1 MSNIIRNAFRTPDGT
16 ILESKSRWD
25 YKEHV
30 DTTNGK
36 TYVIDGGLDY
46 FRRSVHSDQVDL
58 AATLDDDHE
67 VVREAMTWG
76 TYGINGDQPLQY
88 VKLKDM
94 SLEHIHACLEEVK
107 NMHPQ
112 YRTAM
117 KTELEYRHDKFQAN
131 DLKMTTAGDYMA
143 NQTGD

>member
-16 ILESKSRWD
+16 ILESTSRWD

-46 FRRSVHSDQVDL
+46 FRRSVHSDEVDL
-58 AATLDDDHE
+58 SVTLDDDHE
-67 VVREAMTWG
+67 AVREALTWG
-76 TYGINGDQPLQY
+76 TYGKNGDQPLTY
-88 VKLKDM
+88 IKLKDM
-94 SLEHIHACLEEVK
+94 SLEHICNCLEDVT
-107 NMHPQ
+107 NMYPQ

-117 KTELEYRHDKFQAN
+117 KNELEYRHLEFQKN
-131 DLKMTTAGDYMA
+131 FGVP
-143 NQTGD
+143 NE

>member
-25 YKEHV
+25 YKEYE
-30 DTTNGK
+30 DTVSGK
-36 TYVIDGGLDY
+36 IYIVDGGLDY
-46 FRRSVHSDQVDL
+46 IRRSVHSDQVDL
-58 AATLDDDHE
+58 SATLDDDHE

-76 TYGINGDQPLQY
+76 TYGKNGDEPYRL

-94 SLEHIHACLEEVK
+94 SLEHIHACLDTQT
-107 NMHPQ
+107 NMYPQ

-117 KTELEYRHDKFQAN
+117 KNELDYRHDKFQKN
-131 DLKMTTAGDYMA
+131 FGETK
-143 NQTGD
+143 

>member
-16 ILESKSRWD
+16 ILESTSRWD

-46 FRRSVHSDQVDL
+46 FRRSVHSDEVDL
-58 AATLDDDHE
+58 SVTLDDGHE
-67 VVREAMTWG
+67 AVREALTWG
-76 TYGINGDQPLQY
+76 TYGKNGDQPLTY
-88 VKLKDM
+88 IKLKDM
-94 SLEHIHACLEEVK
+94 SLEHICNCLEDVT
-107 NMHPQ
+107 NMYPQ

-117 KTELEYRHDKFQAN
+117 KNELEYRHLEFQKN
-131 DLKMTTAGDYMA
+131 FGVP
-143 NQTGD
+143 NE